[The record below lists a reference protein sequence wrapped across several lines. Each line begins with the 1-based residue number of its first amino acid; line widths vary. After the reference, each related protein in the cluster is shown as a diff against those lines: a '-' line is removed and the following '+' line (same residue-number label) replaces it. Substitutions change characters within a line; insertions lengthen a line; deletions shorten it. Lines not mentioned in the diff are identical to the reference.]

1 MCKIKQDFDRNKL
14 RKLLSKLVETHE
26 RAESV
31 TNKIENELLKL
42 NKDSLNRSTLIQFSK
57 WCNTN
62 PPYSGELKTGGQQV
76 AQKISM
82 LLFGKV
88 IDRMD

>member
-1 MCKIKQDFDRNKL
+1 MCEIKQDFDRDKL
-14 RKLLSKLVETHE
+14 RRLLSEFIETNKK
-26 RAESV
+26 AKSIA
-31 TNKIENELLKL
+31 NKIENELLKL

-62 PPYSGELKTGGQQV
+62 PPYSGESKTGGQQV
-76 AQKISM
+76 AQKISI

>member
-1 MCKIKQDFDRNKL
+1 MCKIKQDFNRNEL
-14 RKLLSKLVETHE
+14 RRFLNELVEINKK
-26 RAESV
+26 AESIA
-31 TNKIENELLKL
+31 NKIENELLKL
-42 NKDSLNRSTLIQFSK
+42 NKDSLNRYTLIQFSK

-82 LLFGKV
+82 LLFDRI

>member
-1 MCKIKQDFDRNKL
+1 MYKIKEGFDKDEL
-14 RKLLSKLVETHE
+14 RRLLNELVETNKK
-26 RAESV
+26 ANSIA
-31 TNKIENELLKL
+31 NKIENELLKSKRDWL
-42 NKDSLNRSTLIQFSK
+42 EKSTLIQFSK

-62 PPYSGELKTGGQQV
+62 PPYSGELKIGGQQV
-76 AQKISM
+76 AEDISG